1 MKELFKLAILGFLAI
16 GTQTGQNA
24 IQYTLGQA
32 NRVYRQ
38 CWQVIRI
45 LLGMVLAGFFLNLIG
60 LKEVNIIF
68 AVFFLLIALAVWSRP
83 VYFGIITGTAAALS
97 VLQQNQSLYDKAKGL
112 LGNYAKILRQ
122 TLLWGMITF
131 LALGTFSLRENPL
144 AFFGIISVLVLLE
157 LIFVEWKIGGKF
169 GRKFVYYAAICILVA
184 FVLSLIPRHAWKKS
198 IGFDVKGFFSSTES
212 EEALSDLEKEQQS
225 AEEKMKAAILEKIQE
240 KIKKSAKKGIR
251 PELTP
256 LEEEFIREMQKER
269 DENSIP
275 GKISSGVRKISL
287 PSIKMPSSVPELG
300 WKTVRSFTFTP
311 NQWSETDYGWQY
323 IMDLPKGEY
332 KIEASGT
339 YQQASIPGGDISKIQ
354 MFTVGVNGIGKRQ
367 YFRDKNPLPNV
378 NDGALIAKI
387 NDDPIALGSE
397 KRIVVETAEPLRL
410 ALSINIPPN
419 WEASGRPDLNFRHNT
434 SGLNIII
441 KKRSQT

>member
-32 NRVYRQ
+32 NRIYRQ

-45 LLGMVLAGFFLNLIG
+45 LLGMVLAGFILNIIG
-60 LKEVNIIF
+60 IKEANIIF
-68 AVFFLLIALAVWSRP
+68 AVFFLLVALVVWSRP
-83 VYFGIITGTAAALS
+83 VYLGIITGTAAALT
-97 VLQQNQSLYDKAKGL
+97 VLQQNQSFPERAKRFL
-112 LGNYAKILRQ
+112 QDYVKILRQ
-122 TLLWGMITF
+122 ALLWGLITF
-131 LALGTFSLRENPL
+131 LALGIVSFRENPL
-144 AFFGIISVLVLLE
+144 AFFGIIVALAIME
-157 LIFVEWKIGGKF
+157 LIYVEWKIGGRF

-275 GKISSGVRKISL
+275 GKISSGIQKISL
-287 PSIKMPSSVPELG
+287 PSIKMPASIPEVG
-300 WKTVRSFTFTP
+300 WKTIKSFTFSP

-339 YQQASIPGGDISKIQ
+339 VNLASIPGGDTDKIQ
-354 MFTVGVNGIGKRQ
+354 YFPVGVTGLWKKQ
-367 YFRDKNPLPNV
+367 YFRDKNPLPSV

-387 NDDPIALGSE
+387 NGDPIPIGNE
-397 KRIVVETAEPLRL
+397 RKIVVETAEPLRL
-410 ALSINIPPN
+410 TMSVNLPHN
-419 WEASGRPDLNFRHNT
+419 WEASGRPELNFRHNT
-434 SGLNIII
+434 GGFKIII
-441 KKRSQT
+441 KKII